1 MSDSKGIPI
10 LNHKTGQ
17 TTFAKPAPRQA
28 PKQETATQELTAPS
42 AATQAP
48 PSPPPAS
55 SSTRAE
61 SPAGPVSKKD
71 TPGKAAGAK
80 EKVEIGS
87 LAELLAHA
95 YSLKGRRVSLNTKL
109 TKAVAS
115 ECRLD
120 AAQRETLAALSAND
134 QQLVVAKQLLLL
146 TTTISGFPHLRS
158 ALREA
163 VRSALLNHPAFK
175 GPLASSFL
183 MTPSDA
189 APLSHVLAELQ
200 RFELISSAKED
211 KESAKTAPVSQLR
224 DNACF
229 CLALWHA
236 ESSSMTLPRI
246 VESLYTAIWEPAAR
260 KLESEEARW
269 RTLADLKDVEAV
281 GLACDVF
288 RREFTEQFQK
298 CQQALADVQD
308 LAQQA
313 SQLAQQNQHLQYQ
326 LQEHQE
332 SAKRELEALR
342 QQMKELQ
349 TKAEIQAVHQRD
361 DAEQIRS
368 RLLRR
373 LKADLSNLEEGLT
386 ALRRPEPKVHV
397 MMDIA
402 ERVTDA
408 IRKEIRNLQ
417 GEE

>member
-1 MSDSKGIPI
+1 MSESKGIPI
-10 LNHKTGQ
+10 FNPKTGQ
-17 TTFAKPAPRQA
+17 KTFAKPAPRQD

-42 AATQAP
+42 ATTQPP

-55 SSTRAE
+55 SSARVE
-61 SPAGPVSKKD
+61 SPAGPVSKKE
-71 TPGKAAGAK
+71 TIGKAAGGK

-120 AAQRETLAALSAND
+120 SAQREMLAKLSAND

-146 TTTISGFPHLRS
+146 ATTISGFPHLRS

-189 APLSHVLAELQ
+189 APLQIVLAELQ
-200 RFELISSAKED
+200 RFELISSANQD

-236 ESSSMTLPRI
+236 ESNNVALPRI
-246 VESLYTAIWEPAAR
+246 VDSLYAGIWEPAAR
-260 KLESEEARW
+260 KLNSEEDRW
-269 RTLADLKDVEAV
+269 RTLADLKDMEAV

-288 RREFTEQFQK
+288 RREANEKSEKF
-298 CQQALADVQD
+298 QQALADFQD

-313 SQLAQQNQHLQYQ
+313 SNLEQQNQHLQAQ
-326 LQEHQE
+326 LQDHQK
-332 SAKRELEALR
+332 SATRELEALR
-342 QQMKELQ
+342 QQMKDLQ
-349 TKAEIQAVHQRD
+349 AKAEIQAVHQRD